1 MVTIGLANVS
11 LPSREATAEATRGLA
26 LGLPAALARSGLGLG
41 SGPGKTSLLSAG
53 ELAGRENAREVIA
66 SGFAAVDRLLPAGGV
81 RRGSL
86 LEWLAAGNAAA
97 GDTAGDVGGGA
108 GAVSLALAVACRLAA
123 AAAGPRLIVVV
134 DRAGWFHPPAVLPW
148 LGDSRQ
154 LVVARPSNDD
164 DEIWAIDQA
173 LRCHGV
179 AAVVAWPRSVVRQRG
194 SITAPHAGR
203 PVSRGQTAA
212 RPRPTAQWTTAMR
225 RWQLAARSSGA
236 VGLLVRPAATA
247 GEPSWAEARLAVA
260 PLSGGTLLER
270 RLRLE
275 RVGGAWSGGAEG
287 QAAETVLDLARGRE
301 GSPARGSDRAL
312 VTRRPRERS
321 GRWSAGRAADGEGG
335 VACRAS

>member
-1 MVTIGLANVS
+1 
-11 LPSREATAEATRGLA
+11 
-26 LGLPAALARSGLGLG
+26 
-41 SGPGKTSLLSAG
+41 
-53 ELAGRENAREVIA
+53 
-66 SGFAAVDRLLPAGGV
+66 
-81 RRGSL
+81 
-86 LEWLAAGNAAA
+86 
-97 GDTAGDVGGGA
+97 
-108 GAVSLALAVACRLAA
+108 
-123 AAAGPRLIVVV
+123 LIVVV

-154 LVVARPSNDD
+154 LVVARPSTDD

-194 SITAPHAGR
+194 SITAPHDGL
-203 PVSRGQTAA
+203 PVARGQTAA

-260 PLSGGTLLER
+260 PLPDGTLLER
-270 RLRLE
+270 RLKIE

-287 QAAETVLDLARGRE
+287 QATETVLDLARGRE
-301 GSPARGSDRAL
+301 GSPARGPSRAL
-312 VTRRPRERS
+312 TARNPRERS
-321 GRWSAGRAADGEGG
+321 GRWSAGEPADGEGG

>member
-1 MVTIGLANVS
+1 MVTIS
-11 LPSREATAEATRGLA
+11 LTSMPL
-26 LGLPAALARSGLGLG
+26 LG
-41 SGPGKTSLLSAG
+41 SGKPGLSKTGVPNAGLLSGG

-66 SGFAAVDRLLPAGGV
+66 SGFSAVDRLLPAGGV

-86 LEWLAAGNAAA
+86 LEWLAAG
-97 GDTAGDVGGGA
+97 DTAGDVAGGA
-108 GAVSLALAVACRLAA
+108 GAVSLALAVACRLAGA
-123 AAAGPRLIVVV
+123 ATGPRLIVVV

-154 LVVARPSNDD
+154 LVVARPSTDD

-194 SITAPHAGR
+194 LITAPHVGL
-203 PVSRGQTAA
+203 PVARGGG

-236 VGLLVRPAATA
+236 VGLLVKPATTA

-287 QAAETVLDLARGRE
+287 QTAETVLDLARGRE
-301 GSPARGSDRAL
+301 GSPARGSERAI
-312 VTRRPRERS
+312 VAQRPRERS
-321 GRWSAGRAADGEGG
+321 GRWSACEPADGAGG
-335 VACRAS
+335 VSCRAS